1 MGGIDLGPLHKFV
14 VGLLELGGT
23 VGHMEEPL
31 TENLCNEDVLPS
43 LNRKTLSYGGTPSF
57 VLLRFRFPY

>member
-43 LNRKTLSYGGTPSF
+43 LNRKT
-57 VLLRFRFPY
+57 